1 MEIFKWHCHWSLSTV
16 NRAHCE
22 VNIHQPAPRCGMSHA
37 TVAVR
42 PSPATGP
49 DAPFPPR
56 GMPCLSPLQLCPLR
70 PTGAPRASRYPFSP
84 PWLGSVPL
92 LPAPGLPQLSAPPSL
107 HQTVKVR
114 DPQALSVSL
123 PLGRGQNVG
132 PRFLVT
138 CGKDECIHGC

>member
-1 MEIFKWHCHWSLSTV
+1 
-16 NRAHCE
+16 
-22 VNIHQPAPRCGMSHA
+22 MSHA